1 MNKSILMLLVA
12 LLLAVITYWQQGPG
26 GRRQFDAKV
35 QAKRSSDEMKE
46 RLNLTSDQMKQ
57 VETINLEASESMAK
71 VFEKAAEDREA
82 TRLKIVP
89 INESR
94 DKNLKEIFTTDQWK
108 EYEKMKE
115 EQRERMRR
123 RRGN

>member
-12 LLLAVITYWQQGPG
+12 MLLAVITYGQQGPG
-26 GRRQFDAKV
+26 GRRKFDAKV

-94 DKNLKEIFTTDQWK
+94 DKNLKEIFTTDQK

>member
-1 MNKSILMLLVA
+1 MKKSILMLLVA
-12 LLLAVITYWQQGPG
+12 LWLAVITYGQQGPG

-94 DKNLKEIFTTDQWK
+94 DKNLKEIFTTDQK